1 MVCRHATQPL
11 PAEPYSAV
19 IARTFLRRRFAEW
32 ELDPLLDDA
41 QLVLTELVT
50 NALRYAHTPLEV
62 SLSSENAMVEI
73 AVCDGS
79 PVFPTLRPQRE
90 YLDSDIAEVLA
101 VEQTLGAVL
110 PDDDPRLAIGGAG
123 PLMGGRGLLIVQAIA
138 AQWGAS
144 PLSDGKAVWIRTP
157 VPDGWPHSLGCP
169 CATSP
174 QATPLASGHRV
185 VHRN

>member
-1 MVCRHATQPL
+1 MCRHATQPL
-11 PAEPYSAV
+11 PAEPHSAAT
-19 IARTFLRRRFAEW
+19 ARGFLRRRFAEW
-32 ELDPLLDDA
+32 ELVPLLDDA
-41 QLVLTELVT
+41 EVALTELVT
-50 NALRYAHTPLEV
+50 NALRHAHTPLEV

-79 PVFPTLRPQRE
+79 PVFPTLRPERKD
-90 YLDSDIAEVLA
+90 LDSEIAEVLA
-101 VEQTLGAVL
+101 EEQTLGAVL

-123 PLMGGRGLLIVQAIA
+123 PLTGGRGLLIVQAIA

-144 PLSDGKAVWIRTP
+144 PLRDGKAVWIRTP
-157 VPDGWPHSLGCP
+157 VPDGWPHSAGCP

-174 QATPLASGHRV
+174 QATRLASGHRV